1 MKTPQI
7 EPYNVKTTI
16 LCYDE
21 SFLVKTI
28 YMTYLLQL

>member
-1 MKTPQI
+1 MKTPHI

-16 LCYDE
+16 LRYDE